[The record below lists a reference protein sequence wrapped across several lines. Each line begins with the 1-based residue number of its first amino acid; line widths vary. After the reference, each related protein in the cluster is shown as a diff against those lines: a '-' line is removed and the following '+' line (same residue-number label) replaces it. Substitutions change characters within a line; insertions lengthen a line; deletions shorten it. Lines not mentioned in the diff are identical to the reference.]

1 MMSMSTMAP
10 LFDKTVIKQFAQ
22 AGTIGFHMVIS
33 TFVGYLIGSQL
44 DKWFVTSPWFTIIF
58 LILGIAAGF
67 RELARLAKKIS
78 NDND

>member
-1 MMSMSTMAP
+1 MKMAP
-10 LFDKTVIKQFAQ
+10 IFDKTVIKYFAR
-22 AGTIGFHMVIS
+22 AGTIGMHMVIS

-67 RELARLAKKIS
+67 RELGRLAKKIS
-78 NDND
+78 GDQ

>member
-1 MMSMSTMAP
+1 MKMAP
-10 LFDKTVIKQFAQ
+10 IFDKTVIKYFAR
-22 AGTIGFHMVIS
+22 AGTIGMHMVIS

-67 RELARLAKKIS
+67 RELGRLAKKIS
-78 NDND
+78 DDQ

>member
-1 MMSMSTMAP
+1 MTTMAP
-10 LFDKTVIKQFAQ
+10 LFDKSIVKHFAR

-44 DKWFVTSPWFTIIF
+44 DKWFATPPWFTIIF

-67 RELARLAKKIS
+67 RELARIAKRIS
-78 NDND
+78 DDND

>member
-1 MMSMSTMAP
+1 MQTRTMAP
-10 LFDKTVIKQFAQ
+10 LFDKTIVKYFAR
-22 AGTIGFHMVIS
+22 AGTIGIHMVLS

-44 DKWFVTSPWFTIIF
+44 DKWLNTSPWFTIVF

-67 RELARLAKKIS
+67 RELARIAKRLS